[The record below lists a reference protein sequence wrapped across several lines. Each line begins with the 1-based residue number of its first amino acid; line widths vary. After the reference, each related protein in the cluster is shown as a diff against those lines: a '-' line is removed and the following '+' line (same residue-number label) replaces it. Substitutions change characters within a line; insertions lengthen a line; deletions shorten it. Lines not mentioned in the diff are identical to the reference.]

1 MKVKK
6 LIVLAI
12 AVLGFWHVSASA
24 YMLSKA
30 WLSQYLI
37 TQSWQQTLADK
48 QNHKPWS
55 WADTYP
61 VATINFPRI
70 KQSSVVLEGS
80 SGRNLAFSVTHL
92 SASGMPDEN
101 KTMILSGH
109 RDSHFAYLQDVQID
123 DEITVQTTQGKF
135 TYQISEL
142 RVVDS
147 TKEQLTISKQQELIL
162 STCYPFDTLL
172 AGGSLRYVVKAI
184 QITPNSKM

>member
-6 LIVLAI
+6 IIVLVIVA
-12 AVLGFWHVSASA
+12 LGFWHVSASA

-37 TQSWQQTLADK
+37 SQSWQQTLDDK

-61 VATINFPRI
+61 IATINFPRI

-109 RDSHFAYLQDVQID
+109 RDSHFAYLHDVQKGDKI
-123 DEITVQTTQGKF
+123 IVQTTQGKF
-135 TYQISEL
+135 SYQVTEL

-147 TKEQLTISKQQELIL
+147 TKEQLSITNKQELIL
-162 STCYPFDTLL
+162 STCYPFDALM
-172 AGGSLRYVVKAI
+172 AGGSLRYVVKAEKFENK
-184 QITPNSKM
+184 TVS

>member
-6 LIVLAI
+6 TFVLAI
-12 AVLGFWHVSASA
+12 VALGFWHVSASA

-37 TQSWQQTLADK
+37 TQSWQQTLKDNK
-48 QNHKPWS
+48 LHKPWS

-61 VATINFPRI
+61 VATINFERI

-109 RDSHFAYLQDVQID
+109 RDSHFAYLQDVQKGD
-123 DEITVQTTQGKF
+123 KVTVQTTQGEFQYKV
-135 TYQISEL
+135 SEL
-142 RVVDS
+142 SVVDS
-147 TKEQLTISKQQELIL
+147 HKQQLTISNKQELIL
-162 STCYPFDTLL
+162 STCYPFNALM

-184 QITPNSKM
+184 RLKP

>member
-6 LIVLAI
+6 IIVLAI
-12 AVLGFWHVSASA
+12 MALGFWHVSASA

-92 SASGMPDEN
+92 SASGMSGEN

-109 RDSHFAYLQDVQID
+109 RDSHFSYLQDVQKG

-135 TYQISEL
+135 IYQISEL

-147 TKEQLTISKQQELIL
+147 TKEQLTIANKQELVL
-162 STCYPFDTLL
+162 STCYPFD
-172 AGGSLRYVVKAI
+172 AFMVGGNLRYVVKAVRK
-184 QITPNSKM
+184 THSYY

>member
-6 LIVLAI
+6 LIIFAI
-12 AVLGFWHVSASA
+12 MALGFWHVSASA

-37 TQSWQQTLADK
+37 TQSWQKTLADK
-48 QNHKPWS
+48 KIHKPWS

-70 KQSSVVLEGS
+70 KQGSVVLEGS

-109 RDSHFAYLQDVQID
+109 RDSHFSYLKDVQKG
-123 DEITVQTTQGKF
+123 DEITVQTTQGTF
-135 TYQISEL
+135 TYQVTEL

-147 TKEQLTISKQQELIL
+147 TKEQLNINNQQELIL
-162 STCYPFDTLL
+162 STCYPFDALM
-172 AGGSLRYVVKAI
+172 AGGSLRYVVKAVRK
-184 QITPNSKM
+184 TPNP